1 MNTIYDR
8 IHYAP
13 VPLGLMSPLKSNPTA
28 ASGRSPRVILALMA
42 LAVTALASPMPVRA
56 ALVEASLSRV
66 ADPSGP
72 AKTSLDRPG
81 AGALDWLAGLGLDGA
96 RGPLAGSTQQRQ
108 VAAAYGQLPLS
119 FEANVGQSDQ
129 RVRFLAR
136 GPGYT
141 LFLTASAEAVL
152 VSGKGAPQVAR
163 MGLAGANPRPDVCA
177 LEERAAKS
185 YYFIGNDPARWRGK
199 VANYGRVRYQAV
211 YPGIDLVYYGNQRQL
226 EYDLVV
232 APGADPSRIQ
242 LSFPEAR
249 QLHLNPESGD
259 VEVAEAGG
267 EVCLHKPVAY
277 QVAEGQQ
284 RVAIEAHYALAA
296 GNRIELAVGPYDAT
310 RPLIIDPVLVYST
323 YLGGSKFETGQG
335 IAVDAWGN
343 AYVTGRTESADF
355 PLVNPLPANSVL
367 RGVANAFVSKLTFDA
382 WTATLSLAYSTYLG
396 GENFDEGFGIAVDA
410 WGNAYVTGVT
420 SSPDFPLAHPLPTN
434 SVLRGAQNAF
444 VSKLSFDARTDTLSL
459 AYSTYLGGN
468 GRDFGLGIA
477 VDASGNA
484 YVTGFTQSSDFPLAH
499 PLLTNSVLQGGQNVF
514 VSKLSF
520 AARTATLA
528 LAYSTYLG
536 GSGGDAGLGIATDAW
551 GNAYVTG
558 QTRSADF
565 PLAHPLLT
573 NGVLRGDQD
582 AFVSKL
588 SFAARTATL
597 SLAYS
602 TYLGGNDFDAGDG
615 IAVDAWGNAYVT
627 GDTFSS
633 DFPLVHPLPNG
644 VLRGED
650 DAFVSKLSFAA
661 RTATLALAYST
672 YLGGSGGDV
681 GLGIAVDAWGNA
693 YVTGQTQSA
702 DFPLEHPL
710 LANSVF
716 RGVDDAF
723 VSKLSFDARTATLS
737 LAYSTYLG
745 GSDFDSGRGIAVD
758 AWGNAYVT
766 GQTESADFPLAHPLP
781 ANSVLRGGD
790 DAFVVK
796 IRTLRFED
804 KHRDGHDADDDHNA
818 DEDR

>member
-1 MNTIYDR
+1 
-8 IHYAP
+8 
-13 VPLGLMSPLKSNPTA
+13 MSSLKSNPPA
-28 ASGRSPRVILALMA
+28 ASGRSPGAILALMV
-42 LAVTALASPMPVRA
+42 LAVTSLAGPMPVRA
-56 ALVEASLSRV
+56 ASVEPRLSRV
-66 ADPSGP
+66 ADPNGP
-72 AKTSLDRPG
+72 AETRLARPG
-81 AGALDWLAGLGLDGA
+81 VRALDWLAGLGLDEA

-108 VAAAYGQLPLS
+108 LAAAYGQLPLS
-119 FEANVGQSDQ
+119 FEENVGQSDQ

-152 VSGKGAPQVAR
+152 VSGKGTPQVAR
-163 MGLAGANPRPDVCA
+163 MGLAGANPRPDVHA

-185 YYFIGNDPARWRGK
+185 YYFIGNDPARWRSK

-232 APGADPSRIQ
+232 ASGADPSRIQ

-259 VEVAEAGG
+259 LEVAEAGG
-267 EVCLHKPVAY
+267 ELCLHKPVAY

-323 YLGGSKFETGQG
+323 YLGGSNFDVSQG

-343 AYVTGRTESADF
+343 AYVTGRTESSDF
-355 PLVNPLPANSVL
+355 PLAQPLPANSVL
-367 RGVANAFVSKLTFDA
+367 RGRANAFVSKLSFEA
-382 WTATLSLAYSTYLG
+382 RTATLSLAYSTYLG
-396 GENFDEGFGIAVDA
+396 GNNFDEGFGIAVDA

-420 SSPDFPLAHPLPTN
+420 SSSDFPLVHPLPTN
-434 SVLRGAQNAF
+434 SVLRGEQNAF
-444 VSKLSFDARTDTLSL
+444 VSKLSFNARTATLAL

-468 GRDFGLGIA
+468 VRDFGQGIA
-477 VDASGNA
+477 VDAWRNA

-499 PLLTNSVLQGGQNVF
+499 PLPTNSVLRGGQNAF

-520 AARTATLA
+520 DDRTAALA

-536 GSGGDAGLGIATDAW
+536 GSGFDAGGGIAKDAW

-558 QTRSADF
+558 QTRSTDF
-565 PLAHPLLT
+565 PLAHSLPT
-573 NGVLRGDQD
+573 NSVLRGGQN

-588 SFAARTATL
+588 SFDARTATL

-602 TYLGGNDFDAGDG
+602 TYLGGSDFDGGAG

-627 GDTFSS
+627 GDTSSS
-633 DFPLVHPLPNG
+633 DFPLVHPLPANG
-644 VLRGED
+644 VFQGVD
-650 DAFVSKLSFAA
+650 HAFVSKLSFDAQ
-661 RTATLALAYST
+661 TAMLALVYST

-702 DFPLEHPL
+702 DFPLAHPL
-710 LANSVF
+710 PANSVF

-758 AWGNAYVT
+758 TRGNAYVT
-766 GQTESADFPLAHPLP
+766 GQTRSADFPLAHPLP
-781 ANSVLRGGD
+781 TNSVLRGVD
-790 DAFVVK
+790 DAFVAK
-796 IRTLRFED
+796 IRTFRFED
-804 KHRDGHDADDDHNA
+804 KDRDANDGHDADDA

>member
-1 MNTIYDR
+1 
-8 IHYAP
+8 
-13 VPLGLMSPLKSNPTA
+13 V
-28 ASGRSPRVILALMA
+28 
-42 LAVTALASPMPVRA
+42 
-56 ALVEASLSRV
+56 
-66 ADPSGP
+66 
-72 AKTSLDRPG
+72 
-81 AGALDWLAGLGLDGA
+81 
-96 RGPLAGSTQQRQ
+96 
-108 VAAAYGQLPLS
+108 
-119 FEANVGQSDQ
+119 
-129 RVRFLAR
+129 
-136 GPGYT
+136 
-141 LFLTASAEAVL
+141 
-152 VSGKGAPQVAR
+152 
-163 MGLAGANPRPDVCA
+163 
-177 LEERAAKS
+177 
-185 YYFIGNDPARWRGK
+185 
-199 VANYGRVRYQAV
+199 NYGRVRYQAV

-232 APGADPSRIQ
+232 TPGADPSRIQ
-242 LSFPEAR
+242 LNFPEAR

-284 RVAIEAHYALAA
+284 RVAVEARYALAV
-296 GNRIELAVGPYDAT
+296 GNRIELALGRYDTT

-323 YLGGSKFETGQG
+323 YLGGSNFDVSQG
-335 IAVDAWGN
+335 VAVDAWGN

-355 PLVNPLPANSVL
+355 PLAHPLPANSVL
-367 RGVANAFVSKLTFDA
+367 RGVANAFVSKLSFDA
-382 WTATLSLAYSTYLG
+382 RTATLSLAYSTYLG
-396 GENFDEGFGIAVDA
+396 GSNFDEGFGIAVDT

-420 SSPDFPLAHPLPTN
+420 SSPDFPLTRPLPTN
-434 SVLRGAQNAF
+434 SVLRGSQNAF
-444 VSKLSFDARTDTLSL
+444 VSKLSFDARIATLSL

-468 GRDFGLGIA
+468 GIDFGLGIA
-477 VDASGNA
+477 VDASGTA

-499 PLLTNSVLQGGQNVF
+499 PLPTNSVLRGGQNAF

-520 AARTATLA
+520 DAWTATLS
-528 LAYSTYLG
+528 LVYSTYLG
-536 GSGGDAGLGIATDAW
+536 GSGGDAGLGIAMDAW

-573 NGVLRGDQD
+573 NSVLRGGQN

-588 SFAARTATL
+588 SFGARTATL
-597 SLAYS
+597 ALAYS
-602 TYLGGNDFDAGDG
+602 TYLGGGDFDEGTG

-627 GDTFSS
+627 GDTSSS
-633 DFPLVHPLPNG
+633 DFPLMHPLPANG
-644 VLRGED
+644 VFRGVDE
-650 DAFVSKLSFAA
+650 AFVSKLSFDA
-661 RTATLALAYST
+661 RTATLSLAYST

-681 GLGIAVDAWGNA
+681 GLGIAVDRWGNA

-702 DFPLEHPL
+702 DFPLAHPL

-766 GQTESADFPLAHPLP
+766 GQTRSVDFPLAHPLP

-796 IRTLRFED
+796 IRTLRFENKD
-804 KHRDGHDADDDHNA
+804 RDAHDADEDHNA
-818 DEDR
+818 EEYR